1 MKTHVEVQL
10 NFGGRWLLAELTDER
25 GYRHPVV
32 TLEGQHA
39 VLGTSEVLFVRPI
52 VGTERALLD
61 AAKEAG
67 YAVIAREE

>member
-1 MKTHVEVQL
+1 VI
-10 NFGGRWLLAELTDER
+10 
-25 GYRHPVV
+25 